1 MRYVE
6 LICEA
11 AHAAHLNQPG
21 LGVRLSPTSLTAQE
35 ARELAAVAPSLLGAE
50 VYVAVAA
57 PGAAPLEE
65 DRVCVAPGERAAE
78 RATEW
83 RNLLGPAEWL
93 LYVSAER
100 LGRAGGLH
108 DTLRALPSRALNE
121 AFARSSRNR
130 LPEALIA
137 ALREVD
143 LLFTAQARALCA
155 YEEAVGEAP
164 EASRWAVAGERLP
177 ILGLAADSGLAHDPV
192 ERLRGNLAWV
202 QGASGADPRR
212 ASSIDPQRAALAA
225 AIQGAEGEDRASA
238 LGCVDLGAVS
248 TQTLSPPK
256 KPRAPRAAP
265 ASPAPRAPRE
275 ASPAPRAAAP
285 VPAVLAASSVAASA
299 PSAPTPSLSAS
310 VPSSPPSALAA
321 SATSGVVASPLS
333 SPTTSAPPPLMSPAA
348 GIAPAPLPVG
358 PPPPLPW
365 LTGPELS
372 TPTTTPAAPEGLP
385 FTPAPVV

>member
-177 ILGLAADSGLAHDPV
+177 LLGLAADSGLAHDPV

-202 QGASGADPRR
+202 QGASSADPRQ
-212 ASSIDPQRAALAA
+212 A
-225 AIQGAEGEDRASA
+225 GAR
-238 LGCVDLGAVS
+238 
-248 TQTLSPPK
+248 SPSGRPS
-256 KPRAPRAAP
+256 PR
-265 ASPAPRAPRE
+265 
-275 ASPAPRAAAP
+275 
-285 VPAVLAASSVAASA
+285 
-299 PSAPTPSLSAS
+299 
-310 VPSSPPSALAA
+310 
-321 SATSGVVASPLS
+321 
-333 SPTTSAPPPLMSPAA
+333 
-348 GIAPAPLPVG
+348 
-358 PPPPLPW
+358 
-365 LTGPELS
+365 
-372 TPTTTPAAPEGLP
+372 
-385 FTPAPVV
+385 

>member
-177 ILGLAADSGLAHDPV
+177 LLGLAADSGLAHDPV

-212 ASSIDPQRAALAA
+212 ASSAEPERAALAA
-225 AIQGAEGEDRASA
+225 AIRGAEGEDRAKA
-238 LGCVDLGAVS
+238 LQGVDLGAIP

-275 ASPAPRAAAP
+275 ASPAPRAAASA
-285 VPAVLAASSVAASA
+285 PAVSAASSAWE
-299 PSAPTPSLSAS
+299 
-310 VPSSPPSALAA
+310 PPRLRR
-321 SATSGVVASPLS
+321 PHRL
-333 SPTTSAPPPLMSPAA
+333 
-348 GIAPAPLPVG
+348 
-358 PPPPLPW
+358 
-365 LTGPELS
+365 
-372 TPTTTPAAPEGLP
+372 
-385 FTPAPVV
+385 